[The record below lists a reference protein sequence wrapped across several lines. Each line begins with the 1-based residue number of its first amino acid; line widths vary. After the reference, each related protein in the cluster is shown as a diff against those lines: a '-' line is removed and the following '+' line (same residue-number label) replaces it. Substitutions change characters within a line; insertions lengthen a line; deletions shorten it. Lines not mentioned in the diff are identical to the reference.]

1 MIMGK
6 YFNLKSLILISF
18 FLLNTFNSYAQVT
31 EFDSLINT
39 GIHQIYNIKF
49 NQAEKTFALVDKL
62 YPEHPAGKFF
72 DAMIVWWKIMLDQ
85 KNEQFDEIFED
96 KLEEVIDF
104 CDDILDEDSENVD
117 AIFFKGGALGFRG
130 RLYSIRKEWFDA
142 ALDGKE
148 ALPLVYEAY
157 EIDPKNEDVKLGFG
171 IYNYYAAAIPE
182 KYPFI
187 KPAMIFFPEGDKEK
201 GIRQLESSAEN
212 AKYASVESQFFL
224 LTLYYQFENDYN
236 RAFKYAVKLH
246 EQFPD
251 NPVFQ
256 KYLGRIFVKKGN
268 YDKASVYFRDIEKK
282 GMQKKLGY
290 SRILIRESSYY
301 LGVDYMR
308 RNLIDSAR
316 TSFEKCVEL
325 SKILDED
332 KDEESGFQIN
342 AMLYLAKIANQ
353 INNKELAISYYEK
366 ILEMRDYRNSHRKAE
381 KFLKKLK
388 I

>member
-1 MIMGK
+1 MIMEK
-6 YFNLKSLILISF
+6 YFNVKSLILISF
-18 FLLNTFNSYAQVT
+18 FLLNTFNSYAQVN
-31 EFDSLINT
+31 EFDSLINA
-39 GIHQIYNIKF
+39 GIYQIYNIKF
-49 NQAEKTFALVDKL
+49 NQAEKTFSLVDKL

-85 KNEQFDEIFED
+85 QNEQYDEIFED

-104 CDDILDEDSENVD
+104 CDDILDDDSENVD

-201 GIRQLESSAEN
+201 GIRQLESSAQN
-212 AKYASVESQFFL
+212 AKYASIESQFFL

-236 RAFKYAVKLH
+236 RAFEYAAKLH

-251 NPVFQ
+251 NPVFE

-290 SRILIRESSYY
+290 SPILIRESSYY

-325 SKILDED
+325 SEKLDED
-332 KDEESGFQIN
+332 NDEESGFQIN

-366 ILEMRDYRNSHRKAE
+366 VLEMRDYRNSHRKAE